1 MQGATATGPG
11 GDYYSVLG
19 VEPGATLEQI
29 RAAYRKL
36 ALRFH
41 PDRNRSE
48 NAEKS
53 FQSVS
58 EAYATLANAR
68 RRVAYDRA
76 LLAKGVAARPQRLA
90 PICCSECGR
99 ATAQPRILTFQ
110 YVTSYLVWSK
120 VRSTEGIFCAGCGK
134 KEGLR
139 ASARSAAM
147 GWWSPMGLILTPY
160 TIALNAVGGRRQR
173 AADQKLLL
181 LNAEA
186 FLAVKEARL
195 AYALAQQV
203 RRSGEAPL
211 AERALSAMLQ
221 AKALDETLRDSR
233 LADPWKLSFKHVS
246 SHALLALSAPVVLA
260 AAALVLH

>member
-1 MQGATATGPG
+1 
-11 GDYYSVLG
+11 
-19 VEPGATLEQI
+19 
-29 RAAYRKL
+29 
-36 ALRFH
+36 
-41 PDRNRSE
+41 
-48 NAEKS
+48 
-53 FQSVS
+53 
-58 EAYATLANAR
+58 
-68 RRVAYDRA
+68 
-76 LLAKGVAARPQRLA
+76 
-90 PICCSECGR
+90 
-99 ATAQPRILTFQ
+99 
-110 YVTSYLVWSK
+110 
-120 VRSTEGIFCAGCGK
+120 
-134 KEGLR
+134 
-139 ASARSAAM
+139 
-147 GWWSPMGLILTPY
+147 MGLILTPY

-233 LADPWKLSFKHVS
+233 LADPWKLSVKHVS